1 MYGKFDRAYTS
12 AVFAEPLLAT
22 TERLLSSG
30 HEFYCYRFDRVSPGA
45 ERSGFLAQHTAE
57 LRYLFGTLTAEGYDD
72 VDRQV
77 SARMQALWVAFA
89 RDGAPT
95 EDGSWP
101 RYDHAAAI
109 SVIASAPGQGR
120 IDDDPI
126 VPLVHA
132 RRAIARWEPGLAD
145 PDGGNDPCATR
156 RYVATSGKLRST
168 LADQLD

>member
-1 MYGKFDRAYTS
+1 MYDKFDRAYTC

-45 ERSGFLAQHTAE
+45 DRADFRAQHTAE

-77 SARMQALWVAFA
+77 SARMQAHWVAFA

-95 EDGSWP
+95 QDGSWP
-101 RYDHAAAI
+101 RYNDDAGI
-109 SVIASAPGQGR
+109 SVIANAPGQGR

-126 VPLVHA
+126 VNLVHT
-132 RRAIARWEPGLAD
+132 RRAI
-145 PDGGNDPCATR
+145 TR
-156 RYVATSGKLRST
+156 
-168 LADQLD
+168 